1 LVRIQAYFEKKGF
14 SFDYV
19 LYSSYERQVE
29 ALIGGVNTLPGT
41 LPLAWI
47 RSRRLAQARGL
58 SVRAIAM
65 RDSDCDLA
73 SVIVAQS
80 DARIRSVADLKKK

>member
-29 ALIGGVNTLPGT
+29 ALIDGVIHV
-41 LPLAWI
+41 AWNVT
-47 RSRRLAQARGL
+47 AGL
-58 SVRAIAM
+58 
-65 RDSDCDLA
+65 DS
-73 SVIVAQS
+73 
-80 DARIRSVADLKKK
+80 